1 MPSTDLRQSVLKN
14 AKRVVI
20 KVGTQL
26 ITKSTPDG
34 PGIDTAFLSSL
45 LSQIKALRADGR
57 EVVLVCS
64 GAIGAGCAEL
74 GLAKKPKDIAQQQA
88 VAAVGQ
94 RKLMAHLHT
103 AAKRRGMA
111 VGQVLLTRADFDDRA
126 RFLNIRNCIT
136 TLHGMDILPV
146 LNENDTVA
154 VDELRFGDN
163 DMLAALTANALR
175 ADALVM
181 LTTADGLLDGDD
193 NVIDL
198 CEDPVAAQQHAR
210 QATSA
215 WGTGGIAAKLDAVRV
230 VCEAGE
236 LAVIAP
242 GTRKNVLVDL
252 IAGEQI
258 GTVFTS
264 PVRPGTGAG
273 GKLDSRER
281 WIALTARPA
290 GSVTIDDGAAKALT
304 ARGKSLL
311 ASGITEVT
319 GRFDRGDVLMV
330 RDTNGKELARGLSN
344 YTADELALIKG
355 KQSAQ
360 FEKLLARPAYTAVVH
375 RDNLVVM
382 VGGED

>member
-1 MPSTDLRQSVLKN
+1 MPSTELRQTVLRD
-14 AKRVVI
+14 AKRVVV

-26 ITKSTPDG
+26 ITKTTADG

-45 LSQIKALRADGR
+45 LSQIKTLRDGGR

-74 GLAKKPKDIAQQQA
+74 GLAKKPTDIAQQQA

-94 RKLMAHLHT
+94 RKLMAHLHS

-111 VGQVLLTRADFDDRA
+111 VGQVLLTRADFDDRV

-136 TLHGMDILPV
+136 TMHGMGVLPV

-175 ADALVM
+175 ADAMIL
-181 LTTADGLLDGDD
+181 LTSAEGLLDGDD
-193 NVIDL
+193 HVIDL
-198 CEDPVAAQQHAR
+198 CEDPIAAQQHAR
-210 QATSA
+210 QTQST
-215 WGTGGIAAKLDAVRV
+215 WGTGGIAAKLEAVRV

-242 GTRKNVLVDL
+242 GTRKHVLIDL
-252 IAGEQI
+252 LKGERI

-264 PVRPGTGAG
+264 PARSK
-273 GKLDSRER
+273 KLDSRER

-290 GSVTIDDGAAKALT
+290 GTVTIDDGAANALT
-304 ARGKSLL
+304 TRGKSLL

-330 RDTNGKELARGLSN
+330 RDTNGRELARGLSN

-355 KQSAQ
+355 KRSAQ
-360 FEKLLARPAYTAVVH
+360 FEKLLGRPAYTAVVH
-375 RDNLVVM
+375 RDNLVV
-382 VGGED
+382 VSGGED

>member
-1 MPSTDLRQSVLKN
+1 MPSTELRQTVLRD
-14 AKRVVI
+14 AKRVVV

-26 ITKSTPDG
+26 ITRTTADG

-45 LSQIKALRADGR
+45 LSQIKTLRDKGI

-74 GLAKKPKDIAQQQA
+74 GLAKKPTDIAQQQA

-94 RKLMAHLHT
+94 RKLMAHLHS

-111 VGQVLLTRADFDDRA
+111 VGQVLLTRADFDDRV

-175 ADALVM
+175 ADAMIL
-181 LTTADGLLDGDD
+181 LTSAEGLLDGDD
-193 NVIDL
+193 HVIDL
-198 CEDPVAAQQHAR
+198 CEDPIAAQQHAR
-210 QATSA
+210 QTQST
-215 WGTGGIAAKLDAVRV
+215 WGTGGIAAKLEAVRV

-242 GTRKNVLVDL
+242 GTRKHVLIDL
-252 IAGEQI
+252 LKGERI

-264 PVRPGTGAG
+264 PARSK
-273 GKLDSRER
+273 KLDSRER

-290 GSVTIDDGAAKALT
+290 GTVTIDDGAAKALT
-304 ARGKSLL
+304 TRGKSLL

-330 RDTNGKELARGLSN
+330 RDTNGRELARGLSN

-355 KQSAQ
+355 KRSAQ
-360 FEKLLARPAYTAVVH
+360 FEKLLGRPAYTAVVH
-375 RDNLVVM
+375 RDNLVV
-382 VGGED
+382 VSGGED

>member
-1 MPSTDLRQSVLKN
+1 MPSTELRQTVLRD
-14 AKRVVI
+14 AKRVVV

-26 ITKSTPDG
+26 ITRTTADG

-45 LSQIKALRADGR
+45 LSQIKTLRDKGI

-74 GLAKKPKDIAQQQA
+74 GLAKKPTDIAQQQA

-94 RKLMAHLHT
+94 RKLMAHLHS

-111 VGQVLLTRADFDDRA
+111 VGQVLLTRADFDDRV

-175 ADALVM
+175 ADAMIL
-181 LTTADGLLDGDD
+181 LTSAEGLLDGDD
-193 NVIDL
+193 HVIDL
-198 CEDPVAAQQHAR
+198 CEDPIAAQQHAR
-210 QATSA
+210 QTQST
-215 WGTGGIAAKLDAVRV
+215 WGTGGIAAKLEAVRV

-242 GTRKNVLVDL
+242 GTRKHVLIDL
-252 IAGEQI
+252 LKGERI

-264 PVRPGTGAG
+264 PARSK
-273 GKLDSRER
+273 KLDSRER

-290 GSVTIDDGAAKALT
+290 GTVTIDDGAAKALT
-304 ARGKSLL
+304 TRGKSLL
-311 ASGITEVT
+311 ASGITDVT

-330 RDTNGKELARGLSN
+330 RDTNGRELARGLSN

-355 KQSAQ
+355 KRSAQ
-360 FEKLLARPAYTAVVH
+360 FEKLLGRPAYTAVVH
-375 RDNLVVM
+375 RDNLVV
-382 VGGED
+382 VADGKD

>member
-1 MPSTDLRQSVLKN
+1 MPSTELRQTVLCD
-14 AKRVVI
+14 AKRVVV

-26 ITKSTPDG
+26 ITKTTADG

-45 LSQIKALRADGR
+45 LSQIKALRDKGI

-74 GLAKKPKDIAQQQA
+74 GLAKKPTDIAQQQA

-94 RKLMAHLHT
+94 RKLMAHLHS

-111 VGQVLLTRADFDDRA
+111 VGQVLLTRADFDDRV

-136 TLHGMDILPV
+136 TLHGMGVLPV

-175 ADALVM
+175 ADAMIL
-181 LTTADGLLDGDD
+181 LTSAEGLLDGDD
-193 NVIDL
+193 HVIDL
-198 CEDPVAAQQHAR
+198 CEDPIAAQQHAR
-210 QATSA
+210 QTQST
-215 WGTGGIAAKLDAVRV
+215 WGTGGIAAKLEAVRV

-242 GTRKNVLVDL
+242 GTQKHVLIDL
-252 IAGEQI
+252 LKGERI

-264 PVRPGTGAG
+264 PARSK
-273 GKLDSRER
+273 KLDSRER

-290 GSVTIDDGAAKALT
+290 GTVTIDDGAAKALT
-304 ARGKSLL
+304 TRGKSLL
-311 ASGITEVT
+311 ASGITDVT

-330 RDTNGKELARGLSN
+330 RDTNGRELARGLSN

-355 KQSAQ
+355 KRSAQ
-360 FEKLLARPAYTAVVH
+360 FEKLLGRPAYTAVVH
-375 RDNLVVM
+375 RDNLVV
-382 VGGED
+382 VGNA